1 MYICKQ
7 VNIRLGK
14 YIMNDR
20 NNKVFELAAKKGAE
34 LSREKHLALAYKT
47 MEKAGLPYTIIERVL
62 FEPHNIRKTD

>member
-1 MYICKQ
+1 M
-7 VNIRLGK
+7 NI
-14 YIMNDR
+14 R

-62 FEPHNIRKTD
+62 FEPYNIRKTD